1 MKKRNYFA
9 ILAMAGL
16 MALPV
21 NAQDV
26 KLKGILVNNRHDDGE
41 VMPPKYIG
49 WSTELGKG
57 ISVFDH

>member
-26 KLKGILVNNRHDDGE
+26 KLKGILVTA
-41 VMPPKYIG
+41 
-49 WSTELGKG
+49 S
-57 ISVFDH
+57 